1 MVIQRWQSVLLLV
14 AAAVMACFTF
24 CSLGQFQTTDFTFD
38 FTSMGI
44 SYEGEATDGAPT
56 GYWDKTWYF
65 FAVSLMSAII
75 PLVTIFLFG
84 NLRLQ
89 MRMCLMEILF
99 VIATGFVAIN
109 ISRNVVEQ
117 NAAMNASFGWSAVAL
132 SPFIALMAVI
142 LAYWRIR
149 HDRNLLRSADRI
161 R

>member
-1 MVIQRWQSVLLLV
+1 MVIQRWQSLLLLV
-14 AAAVMACFTF
+14 AAAVMGCFTF

-38 FTSMGI
+38 FTSFGI
-44 SYEGEATDGAPT
+44 SYEGEATDGVPT
-56 GYWDKTWYF
+56 GFFEKTWYF

-75 PLVTIFLFG
+75 PLVTIFLSG
-84 NLRLQ
+84 NLKLQ

-99 VIATGFVAIN
+99 VIATGFVAFN
-109 ISRNVVEQ
+109 ISRNVVLQ
-117 NAAMNASFGWSAVAL
+117 NAAMDASFGWSSVAL
-132 SPFIALMAVI
+132 CPFIALAAVI